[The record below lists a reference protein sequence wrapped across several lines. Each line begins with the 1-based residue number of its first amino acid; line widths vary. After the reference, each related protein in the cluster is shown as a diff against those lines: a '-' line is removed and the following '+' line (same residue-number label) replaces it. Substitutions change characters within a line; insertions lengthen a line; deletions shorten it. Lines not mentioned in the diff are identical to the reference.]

1 MIVKE
6 PETQQKITDK
16 DQPSHY
22 EELDFEC
29 EYTDNLPSILKKLN
43 ISLAFT
49 SYQAGRLMLV
59 RSDGETLDVNFKSFP
74 RPMGLAATE
83 EGLTL
88 GIFTQIINFQ
98 REDGLLDMLK
108 RPLQKIEDDITA
120 PRIKPKGQDEKQD
133 AEKNAVD
140 EKDSPVEALDG
151 STKQESKAE
160 PVAELTPEQLA
171 EREERQKKMKAYQEK
186 LNAPVDERVD
196 ACFITRSAHYSGM
209 INIHDID
216 WGDEGLWAVNSSF
229 SCLCTLE
236 PDYSFVPRW
245 KPHFISELVAEDRC
259 HLNGMT
265 LKDGKPAYVTTFSKF
280 DKAGM
285 WRGGEK
291 FDGTLMDVE
300 SNQILVDGLAMPHSP
315 RWYNDRVYFC
325 NSGHGL
331 VCTYHPQTQQ
341 TETLAEVPGFTRGMD
356 FYGPIMFVGLSKVRE
371 ADVTKPAPL
380 SEKYDETHSGIWLF
394 DLNENSEVS
403 NAEESDTMKEIGH
416 IKFTGN
422 VDQIYDVAVIPN
434 SSFPELI
441 EPTHPRMRNHF
452 SHPELRPELHPR
464 IVS

>member
-1 MIVKE
+1 MSEKNSATQEKNNE
-6 PETQQKITDK
+6 PSSQ
-16 DQPSHY
+16 Y

-108 RPLQKIEDDITA
+108 QPLQNIEDDITA
-120 PRIKPKGQDEKQD
+120 PRIKPKEND
-133 AEKNAVD
+133 ADKHVANEKNSTIEPRD
-140 EKDSPVEALDG
+140 EFIKE
-151 STKQESKAE
+151 ESNAE
-160 PVAELTPEQLA
+160 VVPELTPEQLA
-171 EREERQKKMKAYQEK
+171 RRKEQQKKMKEYQEK

-216 WGDEGLWAVNSSF
+216 WGHEGLWAVNSSF

-265 LKDGKPAYVTTFSKF
+265 LKDGKPAYVTTFSKL

-285 WRGGEK
+285 WRSGDK

-300 SNQILVDGLAMPHSP
+300 TNQILVDGLAMPHSP
-315 RWYNDRVYFC
+315 RWYNNQVYFC

-331 VCTYHPQTQQ
+331 VCAYHPQTQQ

-380 SEKYDETHSGIWLF
+380 SEKYDETYSGIWLF
-394 DLNENSEVS
+394 DLDAKSKANHIDEPEY
-403 NAEESDTMKEIGH
+403 MKEIGH

-452 SHPELRPELHPR
+452 CHPELQLEL
-464 IVS
+464 